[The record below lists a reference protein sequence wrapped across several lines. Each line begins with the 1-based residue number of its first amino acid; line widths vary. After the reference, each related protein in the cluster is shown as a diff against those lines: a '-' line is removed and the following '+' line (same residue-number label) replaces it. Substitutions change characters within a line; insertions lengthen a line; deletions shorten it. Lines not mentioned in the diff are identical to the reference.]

1 MSFNNPTSEVYF
13 LNVPFSPD
21 YKNIIDFSSKSEQES
36 EFKKLAGKHFTGIN
50 IIRKN
55 RTLEIKGDF
64 AEYYKYNYMM
74 FKNPELDSKWWYAF
88 IIDSNYTST
97 GSTNI
102 VFQIDVWQTFQF
114 DITYYRCMIERGI
127 VPRTSEKAQ
136 STGITIDGYKNWTQ
150 VEPLNVDPKY
160 SNEIDIFKSLSWVPY
175 FCIES
180 VSRALSSSAYST
192 DGFEYGGAGSGSNY
206 SSVYSF
212 PIGVAPSKDIYANTV
227 KAYGDINDH
236 RTDLLNVRIIPTW
249 ITNSSN
255 WSVDGTESSVYSSKW
270 IKGNILAEVEDSITI
285 SSTQLAN
292 GYKPRNK
299 KMLGSLAR
307 AFVIYNFNGLNIIFI
322 PEVLHSDDIIKVS
335 MEAKP
340 IGMESIRLKINS
352 IDNVNEHYF
361 DIPYNLTFDIAYN
374 SNTGVQKMLG
384 VISAGAQIAK
394 GVANVAVGVG
404 SIVAGGAIGGLAGS
418 SLVSATA
425 GGVSESQFALASDR
439 YAYQSA
445 KATQTSLSGGSG
457 ILGGATDIFSGGV
470 SLAQALAS
478 KTGGASTVADLTHY
492 RPYNMDLRLGEYCPS
507 KTDCKVIDQFLDMY
521 GYAIN
526 ESGVLN
532 AWFKTRSNWNYVK
545 TTNCNLKVK
554 GSATYEQILKDMFNN
569 GVTIWH
575 GFDVFGTYNSNRD
588 DGETIN
594 K

>member
-21 YKNIIDFSSKSEQES
+21 YKNVIDFASKSEQES

-74 FKNPELDSKWWYAF
+74 FKNPDLDDKWWYAF

-102 VFQIDVWQTFQF
+102 VFQVDVWQTFQF
-114 DITYYRCMIERGI
+114 DITYYICMIERGI
-127 VPRTSEKAQ
+127 VPRTPEKVQ

-150 VEPLNVDPKY
+150 SEPLNVEPKY
-160 SNEIDIFKSLSWVPY
+160 SNEIDCFKSLSWVPY

-180 VSRALSSSAYST
+180 VSRALSESAYST
-192 DGFEYGGAGSGSNY
+192 DGFEYGGEGSGSNY

-212 PIGVAPSKDIYANTV
+212 PIGIAPSKDIYANTV

-236 RTDLLNVRIIPTW
+236 RSDLLNIRIIPTW
-249 ITNSSN
+249 ITQSSA
-255 WSVDGTESSVYSSKW
+255 WSVKGQNSSVYSSKW
-270 IKGNILAEVEDSITI
+270 INGNILAQAQDTVEI
-285 SSTQLAN
+285 STTQLSN
-292 GYKPRNK
+292 GYIPRNK

-307 AFVIYNFNGLNIIFI
+307 AFVIYNLNGLNIIVI
-322 PEVLHSDDIIKVS
+322 PELLNTDDSITIS
-335 MEAKP
+335 MEVKP
-340 IGMESIRLKINS
+340 IGMESIRLTVNS
-352 IDNVNEHYF
+352 IRNYNESYY

-374 SNTGVQKMLG
+374 SNNGVQKMLG
-384 VISAGAQIAK
+384 TISAGAQIAK

-404 SIVAGGAIGGLAGS
+404 TIAVGGAIGGLAGS
-418 SLVSATA
+418 SLISATA
-425 GGVSESQFALASDR
+425 GGVSEAQMAMQIDKYNS
-439 YAYQSA
+439 QSA
-445 KATQTSLSGGSG
+445 RATQTSLSGGSG
-457 ILGGATDIFSGGV
+457 IIGGVTDIFSGGV
-470 SLAQALAS
+470 SLASALAS
-478 KTGGASTVADLTHY
+478 KTGGTSSVADLTHY
-492 RPYNMDLRLGEYCPS
+492 RANNMYLRLAEYCPS

-521 GYAIN
+521 GYSIN
-526 ESGVLN
+526 ESGMLN
-532 AWFKTRSNWNYVK
+532 AWLKTRSNWNYVK

-569 GVTIWH
+569 GVTVWH

>member
-21 YKNIIDFSSKSEQES
+21 YKNIIDFASKSEQEK
-36 EFKKLAGKHFTGIN
+36 EFKKLAGKHFTGVN

-55 RTLEIKGDF
+55 KTLEIKGDF

-127 VPRTSEKAQ
+127 VPRTSAKAE
-136 STGITIDGYKNWTQ
+136 STGITIDGFRNWTQ
-150 VEPLNVDPKY
+150 NEPLNVNPLY
-160 SNEIDIFKSLSWVPY
+160 SNNITLFASLDWEPY
-175 FCIES
+175 YTIEA
-180 VSRALSSSAYST
+180 VSRVKGK
-192 DGFEYGGAGSGSNY
+192 DFEYGGAGIGDAY
-206 SSVYSF
+206 SSLYMF
-212 PIGVAPSKDIYANTV
+212 PIGTSVFPDRYSKTV
-227 KAYGDINDH
+227 RLYGDINDH
-236 RTDLLNVRIIPTW
+236 RPDLVNVRVIPAW
-249 ITNSSN
+249 LGNSASKYVIGNADSSYGDRYLASN
-255 WSVDGTESSVYSSKW
+255 PLVE
-270 IKGNILAEVEDSITI
+270 AEDSVNI
-285 SSTQLAN
+285 SSTQLSN

-299 KMLGSLAR
+299 KMLGSLSR
-307 AFVIYNFNGLNIIFI
+307 AFCLYNFNGLNIII
-322 PEVLHSDDIIKVS
+322 QPELLHSDDIIKLSVN
-335 MEAKP
+335 ARP
-340 IGMESIRLKINS
+340 IGLQSVRLIINS

-361 DIPYNLTFDIAYN
+361 DIPYNLTFDVAYN
-374 SNTGVQKMLG
+374 SNTGVQKTLG
-384 VISAGAQIAK
+384 IISSATQMVK

-404 SIVAGGAIGGLAGS
+404 GIIAGGAVGGLAGS
-418 SLVSATA
+418 SFASTIA
-425 GGVSESQFALASDR
+425 GGVSSSQVAVASDR
-439 YAYQSA
+439 LAYQSA
-445 KATQTSLSGGSG
+445 KGIQTSLSGGSG
-457 ILGGATDIFSGGV
+457 ILGGASDIFTGGV

-478 KTGGASTVADLTHY
+478 KTSGTSTVSDLLHY
-492 RPYNMDLRLGEYCPS
+492 RAYNMVLRLSEYCPS
-507 KTDCKVIDQFLDMY
+507 ETDCKVIDNFLDMY

-526 ESGVLN
+526 ETGILN

-545 TTNCNLKVK
+545 TTNCNLKAK
-554 GSATYEQILKDMFNN
+554 CSASYEQMLKDMFNN

-575 GFDVFGTYNSNRD
+575 GFDVFGTYNTNRS

>member
-21 YKNIIDFSSKSEQES
+21 YKNIIDFSSKSEQER
-36 EFKKLAGKHFTGIN
+36 EFKKLADKHFTGVN

-55 RTLEIKGDF
+55 KTLEIKGDF

-74 FKNPELDSKWWYAF
+74 FKNPELDNKWWYAF

-127 VPRTSEKAQ
+127 VPRTPEKAQ

-150 VEPLNVDPKY
+150 SEPLNVDPLY
-160 SNEIDIFKSLSWVPY
+160 SNNISLFASLDWEPFY
-175 FCIES
+175 AIEA
-180 VSRALSSSAYST
+180 VSRFNK
-192 DGFEYGGAGSGSNY
+192 DKNDFEYGGAGVGDNY
-206 SSVYSF
+206 SSLYMF
-212 PIGVAPSKDIYANTV
+212 PIGITVYPDRYTKTV
-227 KAYGDINDH
+227 KQYGDINDH
-236 RTDLLNVRIIPTW
+236 RPDLVNVRVIPAWLGRTAVQNA
-249 ITNSSN
+249 TGDANTS
-255 WSVDGTESSVYSSKW
+255 Y
-270 IKGNILAEVEDSITI
+270 GNRYLTANPLSEQEDTVNI
-285 SSTQLAN
+285 STTTLSN

-299 KMLGSLAR
+299 KMLGSLSR
-307 AFVIYNFNGLNIIFI
+307 AFCLYNFNGLNIII
-322 PEVLHSDDIIKVS
+322 KPELLHSDDVIKIS
-335 MEAKP
+335 INARP
-340 IGMESIRLKINS
+340 IGLQSIRLIINS
-352 IDNVNEHYF
+352 IDNINEHYF
-361 DIPYNLTFDIAYN
+361 DIPYNLTFDVAYN
-374 SNTGVQKMLG
+374 SNTGVQKTLG
-384 VISAGAQIAK
+384 IISSATQIAK

-418 SLVSATA
+418 SFANTIA
-425 GGVSESQFALASDR
+425 GGVSSSQFAMASDR
-439 YAYQSA
+439 FAYQSA
-445 KATQTSLSGGSG
+445 KGAQTSLSGGSG
-457 ILGGATDIFSGGV
+457 ILGGASDIFTGGV

-478 KTGGASTVADLTHY
+478 KTSGTSTVPDLLHY
-492 RPYNMDLRLGEYCPS
+492 SAYNMTLRLSEYCPS

-521 GYAIN
+521 GYSIN
-526 ESGVLN
+526 ESGMLN
-532 AWFKTRSNWNYVK
+532 AWMKTRSNWNYVK

-588 DGETIN
+588 DGQTIN

>member
-36 EFKKLAGKHFTGIN
+36 EFKKLAGKHFTGVN

-150 VEPLNVDPKY
+150 SEPLNVNPLY
-160 SNEIDIFKSLSWVPY
+160 SNNISLFASLDWQPY
-175 FCIES
+175 FAIEA
-180 VSRALSSSAYST
+180 VSKSNGS
-192 DGFEYGGAGSGSNY
+192 DFDYGGAGVGDNY
-206 SSVYSF
+206 SSVYMF
-212 PIGVAPSKDIYANTV
+212 PIGTNVSTDRYSKTV
-227 KAYGDINDH
+227 KKYGDINDH
-236 RTDLLNVRIIPTW
+236 RPDLLGVRVIPAWLGYRAETYVDG
-249 ITNSSN
+249 NANNSYGDRSLSSN
-255 WSVDGTESSVYSSKW
+255 VLVEAEDTV
-270 IKGNILAEVEDSITI
+270 NI
-285 SSTQLAN
+285 STTTLSN
-292 GYKPRNK
+292 GYVPRNK
-299 KMLGSLAR
+299 KMLGSLSR
-307 AFVIYNFNGLNIIFI
+307 AFCLYNFNGLNIII
-322 PEVLHSDDIIKVS
+322 QPELLHSDDIIKIS
-335 MEAKP
+335 INARP
-340 IGMESIRLKINS
+340 IGLQSVRLIINS

-361 DIPYNLTFDIAYN
+361 DIPYNLTFDVAYN
-374 SNTGVQKMLG
+374 SNTGVQKTLG
-384 VISAGAQIAK
+384 IISSATQIAK

-445 KATQTSLSGGSG
+445 KATQTSLGGGSG

-478 KTGGASTVADLTHY
+478 KTGGTSTVADLLHY
-492 RPYNMDLRLGEYCPS
+492 RAYNMVLRLSEYCPS

-521 GYAIN
+521 GYAVN